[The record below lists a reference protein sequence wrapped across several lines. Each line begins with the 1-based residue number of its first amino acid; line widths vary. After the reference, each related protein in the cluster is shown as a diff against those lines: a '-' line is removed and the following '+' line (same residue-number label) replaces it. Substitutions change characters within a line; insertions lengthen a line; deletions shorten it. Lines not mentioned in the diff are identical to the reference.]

1 MTRTRKKILV
11 VTSTFPA
18 SDSDPVPAFVREQII
33 AMQKAAPYLEFFVL
47 APHDKRSN
55 TRSYS
60 EHAYYTEHRFHYA
73 FPYSIEKLAGRGIMP
88 ALQANPLNYLLIL
101 PLFIGELL
109 ATWRLTKKIRPDVLY
124 AHWFTPQAI
133 ICMIVARYTGI
144 PFVFTTHASDVAVWR
159 KIPIIGSFIVKK
171 VACRASK
178 VTAVSER
185 SMYKLESFFTK
196 KEWSDLQKK
205 TRIIPMGMSAAP
217 NNPRIH
223 QNNTILFIGRL
234 VEKKGLQYLLPAF
247 KKALQDNP
255 DTRLIIAGDGP
266 WRQKLEAFARELH
279 IQKNV
284 EFVGYVHGDEKAKLL
299 ADASYYVVPSI
310 ITDSGDAEGL
320 PVSLMEGLANGLV
333 CIATEESGADN
344 ILDDGNDGY
353 LIPQKDTDALADALR
368 LALSLNKTAY
378 QAVSKHAL
386 QTSRQFEWPTVAAE
400 HLDYF
405 ELT

>member
-1 MTRTRKKILV
+1 MTRTRKKIIV

-60 EHAYYTEHRFHYA
+60 EHPYYTEHRFHYA
-73 FPYSIEKLAGRGIMP
+73 IPHSIEKLAGRGIMP

-109 ATWRLTKKIRPDVLY
+109 ATWRLAKKIRPDVLY

-159 KIPIIGSFIVKK
+159 KIPIIGSFIVKE
-171 VACRASK
+171 VACQASK
-178 VTAVSER
+178 ITAVSER
-185 SMYKLESFFTK
+185 SMHKLKSFFTN
-196 KEWSDLQKK
+196 KEWSDLQKN
-205 TRIIPMGMSAAP
+205 TRIIPMGISVEP
-217 NNPRIH
+217 NSPRIH

-255 DTRLIIAGDGP
+255 DARLVIAGDGP
-266 WRQKLEAFARELH
+266 WRQKLEALARELQ

-284 EFVGYVHGDEKAKLL
+284 EFVGYIHGDEKAKLL
-299 ADASYYVVPSI
+299 ADASYYAVPSI

-344 ILDDGNDGY
+344 ILEDGKDGY
-353 LIPQKDTDALADALR
+353 LIPQKDIDALANALR

-378 QAVSKHAL
+378 QAVSKRAL
-386 QTSRQFEWPTVAAE
+386 QTSRQFEWPTVAAK